1 MNKKII
7 LFGRS
12 GTGKDYLIDCFQLK
26 KVRSYTTREKRFNEL
41 NMPEHE
47 LTHTFITKEK
57 FKELEKTQKFVA
69 KGFLFGNYYG
79 ATEYMIEE
87 NDVYI
92 IDPDSTHLLYNH
104 YGSDRFNEEFQVIN
118 IRAKYWT
125 RYDNMM
131 KREDTSS
138 IKKWWQARKR
148 VLDRLKKDK
157 ELFKNEIEVAKQ
169 YNAKI
174 IYMG

>member
-1 MNKKII
+1 MKKKII

-12 GTGKDYLIDCFQLK
+12 GTGKDYLIDCFGLE
-26 KVRSYTTREKRFNEL
+26 KVKSYTTRLKRFNEFL
-41 NMPEHE
+41 MPEEH
-47 LTHTFITKEK
+47 LTHTFITEDE
-57 FKELEKTQKFVA
+57 FHELEKTEVFIA
-69 KGFLFGNYYG
+69 KGNLYDNWYG
-79 ATEYMIEE
+79 ATERMMEE

-92 IDPDSTHLLYNH
+92 VDPDSIHLLYNH
-104 YGSDRFNEEFQVIN
+104 YGSKRFNEDFQVIN

-169 YNAKI
+169 FNAKI
-174 IYMG
+174 INMG